1 MNEIYDIVIIG
12 AGPSGLSAAI
22 TASSEGLKTI
32 LVESHDLLG
41 GQAGAS
47 TFVENYPGFPNG
59 ISGSDLMALFI
70 QQADKFNTK
79 VVAPVLAQG
88 LSSENDLITVTTNDP
103 EHRRIVG
110 RTVLLAL
117 GLKYNRL
124 SASGVSTYLGRGVY
138 YGNIPSYLRTPGS
151 RVVIVGGANSASQA
165 ALHLADKGCDV
176 TMVVRED
183 SLAKNTSNYLV
194 DRIVDN
200 INIVVM
206 LSTQITKVNGNT
218 KISSVEVSMTGVS
231 EIEGPTTIPT
241 DGLLIYIGAVP
252 KTYWLNDIVQVSSGK
267 GYILTGGVDTG
278 KPRRSFETSLPG
290 VFACGD
296 VREGSVKRVGA
307 GVGEGIIAV
316 QQIKEYLTVDI

>member
-12 AGPSGLSAAI
+12 AGPFGLSAAI

-47 TFVENYPGFPNG
+47 TFVENYPSFPNG
-59 ISGSDLMALFI
+59 ISESDLMALFI

-138 YGNIPSYLRTPGS
+138 YGNI
-151 RVVIVGGANSASQA
+151 
-165 ALHLADKGCDV
+165 
-176 TMVVRED
+176 
-183 SLAKNTSNYLV
+183 
-194 DRIVDN
+194 
-200 INIVVM
+200 
-206 LSTQITKVNGNT
+206 
-218 KISSVEVSMTGVS
+218 
-231 EIEGPTTIPT
+231 
-241 DGLLIYIGAVP
+241 
-252 KTYWLNDIVQVSSGK
+252 
-267 GYILTGGVDTG
+267 
-278 KPRRSFETSLPG
+278 
-290 VFACGD
+290 
-296 VREGSVKRVGA
+296 
-307 GVGEGIIAV
+307 
-316 QQIKEYLTVDI
+316 